1 MKVIIV
7 DDDIA
12 TVDVIKNTTHWQDL
26 GIDEV
31 FTAYNITDAKK
42 ILKEQLIDIV
52 ISDIE
57 MPQGNGIELLEWYR
71 REGFEGEFLLLTCH
85 ESFEYAASAMKLKA
99 AEYILKP
106 FDVDRM
112 EISLRKLIR
121 EIEDKKNLAEINK
134 YGRWMKDNPRQLF
147 NGFWANIFSGKI
159 NSNRDAIKREI
170 ESRRLDIDAE
180 SDYVLILSKITDIEK
195 DTARFASNLIMFI
208 CENIHMELLNNDPA
222 SFMVYSQQ
230 NKNNYTIVSICKNDG
245 RSPLVYKTIMENV
258 RENISKILEA
268 QITSFI
274 SKPIKVEDFYE
285 NYLRES
291 DLIDQNVGFY
301 GTAFTEEDISLES
314 QKLNITLDLVQVN
327 ELLARKNKIELM
339 NMLKDILNQQTRDH
353 SLTSE
358 SLYNLQQELLQCIYT
373 YLGKKDI
380 SASGLMQ
387 DRALVNLEKACTA
400 SVINFIKW
408 ANYIIDVTFEYED
421 KIQKAYTLSDKIN
434 SYIAE
439 HYQEDIGRTEIA
451 NELYLAPEYL
461 SKVYKKETGIS
472 LNEAIS
478 IYRVKQAKLL
488 LERGERVSDV
498 AEKVGFDNYTYFSTV
513 FKKYEG
519 ITPNQYKK
527 K

>member
-1 MKVIIV
+1 MKAIIV

-12 TVDVIKNTTHWQDL
+12 TVDVIRNTTHWQEL
-26 GIDEV
+26 GITEV
-31 FTAYNITDAKK
+31 FTSYNIAEAKE
-42 ILKEQLIDIV
+42 IIKEHPIDIV

-71 REGFEGEFLLLTCH
+71 REGYDGEFLLLTCH

-121 EIEDKKNLAEINK
+121 EIEDRNNLAEINK

-147 NGFWANIFSGKI
+147 NGFWSNLFAGKI
-159 NSNRDAIKREI
+159 DSNKEKVKKEI
-170 ESRRLDIDAE
+170 ESRRLDIDTG
-180 SDYVLILSKITDIEK
+180 SKYVLILSKITDIEK

-208 CENIHMELLNNDPA
+208 CENIHMEVLNNDPA
-222 SFMVYSQQ
+222 SFMVYSIQQ
-230 NKNNYTIVSICKNDG
+230 KNSYNIISICKDDG
-245 RSPLVYKTIMENV
+245 RSPVVYKSLLENV
-258 RENISKILEA
+258 RGNISKILESEV
-268 QITSFI
+268 TNCI
-274 SKPIKVEDFYE
+274 SEPVMVENFYDT
-285 NYLRES
+285 YLKLS

-301 GTAFTEEDISLES
+301 GTAFTEEDISTES
-314 QKLNITLDLVQVN
+314 QKLNVALDLNQVN
-327 ELLARKNKIELM
+327 ELLSDRNKIELM
-339 NMLKDILNQQTRDH
+339 NMLKDILNQKTREH
-353 SLTSE
+353 SLTNE
-358 SLYNLQQELLQCIYT
+358 FLYNLQQELLQGIYT
-373 YLGKKDI
+373 YLGKKEI

-387 DRALVNLEKACTA
+387 DRALINLEKACTA
-400 SVINFIKW
+400 SIINFIKW
-408 ANYIIDVTFEYED
+408 ANYIIDVTFEYE
-421 KIQKAYTLSDKIN
+421 QKVQKTYTLSDKIN
-434 SYIAE
+434 SFIAE
-439 HYQEDIGRTEIA
+439 HYQENIGRTEIA
-451 NELYLAPEYL
+451 NQLFLAPEYL

-488 LERGERVSDV
+488 LEKGERVSDV
-498 AEKVGFDNYTYFSTV
+498 AEKVGFDNFTYFSTV